1 MIIEQAKKYL
11 GINYDGK
18 IKVMDYYNANCYPL
32 VKKSRKYKIK
42 PNDNWCA
49 CFTSV
54 IAHQC
59 GLIPDLFPYEVS
71 VGEQVKLARERGT
84 FTQNM
89 ERAKAGDLI
98 IFNWNGDAWPD
109 HVGFIVGVKDGVV
122 TSIEGNHNKT
132 VGYRNLSLKSSFI
145 VGCISL

>member
-18 IKVMDYYNANCYPL
+18 IKVMNYYNDNCYPL
-32 VKKSRKYKIK
+32 VKKSRRYKIK

-59 GLIPDLFPYEVS
+59 GLSPDLFHYEVS
-71 VGEQVKLARERGT
+71 VGEQVKLARERGI

-89 ERAKAGDLI
+89 ERAKSGDLI

-109 HVGFIVGVKDGVV
+109 HVGFIKSIDNGII
-122 TSIEGNHNKT
+122 TTIEGNFRGS
-132 VGYRNLSLKSSFI
+132 VGERNIAMNSPFI
-145 VGCISL
+145 VGVVSL